1 MVEYRY
7 NTAIGMLQKI
17 KAFFNKKISGLHQAA
32 YILGAFTFLSQLIGL
47 VRDRLLAYSFG
58 ASRTVDVYYAAFKIP
73 DLVLV
78 VGGSIVSIAVLV
90 PFLTRKLDD
99 GKEQA
104 KRFID
109 AVFTAF
115 FIGIVVLSSLLFIA
129 MPWLAPKVFPGIND
143 PALQSDL
150 ILLGR
155 MFLLSPILLG
165 VSNIFASIVQV
176 YKRFIIYALSPILYN
191 FGIIVGILALYPT
204 FGISGLGMGVIIGV
218 ALHALIQLPF
228 IMQKGFTP
236 QFRWLSDMRPVWR
249 VVRTSLPRTFTLS
262 TNKLTILALV
272 SLGSVLAPGSIAI
285 FNFSFNLQSA
295 PMAIVGASYSLA
307 AFPTLS
313 QYFTDNDHEGFM
325 TEIATAV
332 RYVLFWSLP
341 LIALFVVLR
350 AQIVRVVLGAG
361 EFGWAATQLTAA
373 SLGLFVI
380 SVAAQS
386 LVLVFVRA
394 FYAADDTVTPLI
406 SNIIGAGVIIGGAFG
421 FVEIFRSTSVV
432 RFFLEDL
439 LRVSSVGNTSVLGL
453 PLAYSLG
460 SFLNAGILWLAFRW
474 RIGSLFDGVRK
485 SAFQSAAGAV
495 VTGFSSYY
503 GLVFFGQFLDLTQ
516 AVNVF
521 LQGLGAGVIGI
532 TAGALTLW
540 LLDNKEFTEMMDTT
554 RQRILSQSE
563 MEGAETM
570 Q

>member
-1 MVEYRY
+1 
-7 NTAIGMLQKI
+7 MLQKI

-47 VRDRLLAYSFG
+47 VRDRLLAYFFG

-90 PFLTRKLDD
+90 PFLTRELDD

-115 FIGIVVLSSLLFIA
+115 FIGIIVLSSLLFIA

-191 FGIIVGILALYPT
+191 FGIIVGILALYPA

-295 PMAIVGASYSLA
+295 PMAVVGASYSLA

-474 RIGSLFDGVRK
+474 RIGSLFAGVRK

-540 LLDNKEFTEMMDTT
+540 LLDNKEFAEMMDTT

>member
-1 MVEYRY
+1 
-7 NTAIGMLQKI
+7 
-17 KAFFNKKISGLHQAA
+17 
-32 YILGAFTFLSQLIGL
+32 
-47 VRDRLLAYSFG
+47 
-58 ASRTVDVYYAAFKIP
+58 
-73 DLVLV
+73 
-78 VGGSIVSIAVLV
+78 
-90 PFLTRKLDD
+90 
-99 GKEQA
+99 
-104 KRFID
+104 
-109 AVFTAF
+109 
-115 FIGIVVLSSLLFIA
+115 
-129 MPWLAPKVFPGIND
+129 
-143 PALQSDL
+143 
-150 ILLGR
+150 
-155 MFLLSPILLG
+155 
-165 VSNIFASIVQV
+165 
-176 YKRFIIYALSPILYN
+176 
-191 FGIIVGILALYPT
+191 
-204 FGISGLGMGVIIGV
+204 
-218 ALHALIQLPF
+218 LIQLPF
-228 IMQKGFTP
+228 IIKQGFAP
-236 QFRWLSDMRPVWR
+236 QFRWLSDMQPVWR
-249 VVRTSLPRTFTLS
+249 VMRTSLPRTFTLS

-272 SLGSVLAPGSIAI
+272 SIGSVLAPGSIAI

-313 QYFTDNDHEGFM
+313 QYFTDNDHQGFM

-350 AQIVRVVLGAG
+350 AQIVRVILGAG
-361 EFGWAATQLTAA
+361 EFGWEATQLTAA

-394 FYAADDTVTPLI
+394 FYAADDTITPLV

-421 FVEIFRSTSVV
+421 LVEIFRSASAV

-474 RIGSLFDGVRK
+474 RIGSLFAGVRK

-495 VTGFSSYY
+495 VTGFSAYY
-503 GLVFFGQFLDLTQ
+503 GLVFFGQFLDLTR

-521 LQGLGAGVIGI
+521 LQGFGAGVIGI
-532 TAGALTLW
+532 AAGALTLW
-540 LLDNKEFTEMMDTT
+540 LLDNKEFTEMMAAT

-563 MEGAETM
+563 MEGAEMM

>member
-1 MVEYRY
+1 
-7 NTAIGMLQKI
+7 MLQKI

-47 VRDRLLAYSFG
+47 VRDRLLAYFFG

-115 FIGIVVLSSLLFIA
+115 FIGIIVLSSLLFIA

-313 QYFTDNDHEGFM
+313 QYFTDNDHKGFM

>member
-1 MVEYRY
+1 
-7 NTAIGMLQKI
+7 MLQAI
-17 KAFFNKKISGLHQAA
+17 KQFFNKKISGLHQAA
-32 YILGAFTFLSQLIGL
+32 YILGFFTFLSQLIGL
-47 VRDRLLAYSFG
+47 VRDRLLAYSLG

-90 PFLTRKLDD
+90 PFLTRKLEES
-99 GKEQA
+99 KIKAQ
-104 KRFID
+104 RFID

-115 FIGIVVLSSLLFIA
+115 FVGIVVLSTILFIS
-129 MPWLAPKVFPGIND
+129 MPWLAPKVFPGITD

-155 MFLLSPILLG
+155 MFLLSPIFLG
-165 VSNIFASIVQV
+165 ISNIFASIVQV
-176 YKRFIIYALSPILYN
+176 YRRFLIYALSPILYN
-191 FGIIVGILALYPT
+191 FGIIIGIVALYPV
-204 FGISGLGMGVIIGV
+204 FGIGGLGMGVIIGV
-218 ALHALIQLPF
+218 ALHALVQLPF
-228 IMQKGFTP
+228 IIKQGFTP
-236 QFRWLSDMRPVWR
+236 QFRWLSDMSPVWR
-249 VVRTSLPRTFTLS
+249 VMRTSLPRTFTLS

-313 QYFTDNDHEGFM
+313 QYFTDNDHKGFM
-325 TEIATAV
+325 VEIATAV

-350 AQIVRVVLGAG
+350 AQIVRVILGAG

-373 SLGLFVI
+373 SLGLFVV

-386 LVLVFVRA
+386 LILVFVRA

-406 SNIIGAGVIIGGAFG
+406 TNILGTSFIIGGAFF
-421 FVEIFRSTSVV
+421 FVEVFRSTSTV
-432 RFFLEDL
+432 RFFLENI
-439 LRVSSVGNTSVLGL
+439 LRVRSVENTAVLGL

-460 SFLNAGILWLAFRW
+460 SFLNAGLLWLAFRY
-474 RIGSLFDGVRK
+474 RIGSLFAGVRK

-495 VTGFSSYY
+495 VVGFVSYY
-503 GLVFFGQFLDLTQ
+503 GLLFFAQFLDLSR
-516 AVNVF
+516 AVQVF
-521 LQGLGAGVIGI
+521 AQGAAAGVVGLI
-532 TAGALTLW
+532 AGVLTLW
-540 LLDNKEFTEMMDTT
+540 LLDNDEFAEMMQAT
-554 RQRILSQSE
+554 RRRLLSKSE
-563 MEGAETM
+563 MEGAESM

>member
-1 MVEYRY
+1 
-7 NTAIGMLQKI
+7 MLQSLKR
-17 KAFFNKKISGLHQAA
+17 FFNKKISGLHQAA
-32 YILGAFTFLSQLIGL
+32 YILGFFTFLSQLIGL

-90 PFLTRKLDD
+90 PFLTRKLSEDR
-99 GKEQA
+99 EA
-104 KRFID
+104 AERFID

-115 FIGIVVLSSLLFIA
+115 FIGIVALSALLFIL

-155 MFLLSPILLG
+155 MFLLSPIFLG
-165 VSNIFASIVQV
+165 ISNIFASIVQV
-176 YKRFIIYALSPILYN
+176 YKRFLIYALSPILYN
-191 FGIIVGILALYPT
+191 FGIIIGIIALYPV
-204 FGISGLGMGVIIGV
+204 FGIAGLGFGVIIGV
-218 ALHALIQLPF
+218 ALHAFIQLPF
-228 IMQKGFTP
+228 IIKQGFAP
-236 QFRWLSDMRPVWR
+236 QFRWLDDMKPVWR
-249 VVRTSLPRTFTLS
+249 VMRTSLPRTFTLS
-262 TNKLTILALV
+262 TNKLTILVLV

-313 QYFTDNDHEGFM
+313 QYFTDNDHKGFM

-350 AQIVRVVLGAG
+350 AQIVRVILGAG
-361 EFGWAATQLTAA
+361 EFSWTATQLTAA
-373 SLGLFVI
+373 SLALFVI

-386 LVLVFVRA
+386 LILVFVRA

-406 SNIIGAGVIIGGAFG
+406 TNIVGAAAIIGGAFG
-421 FVEIFRSTSVV
+421 FVEIFRSSSAV
-432 RFFLEDL
+432 RFFLEDI
-439 LRVSSVGNTSVLGL
+439 LRVRSVDNTAVLGL

-460 SFLNAGILWLAFRW
+460 SFLNAGLLWLAFRW
-474 RIGSLFDGVRK
+474 RIGSLFAGIRK
-485 SAFQSAAGAV
+485 SAFQAAAAAV
-495 VTGFSSYY
+495 VVGFSSYY
-503 GLVFFGQFLDLTQ
+503 GLVFFAQFFDLTQ
-516 AVNVF
+516 AVHIF
-521 LQGLGAGVIGI
+521 AQGAGAGVIGI
-532 TAGALTLW
+532 FAGALTLW
-540 LLDNKEFTEMMDTT
+540 LLDNDEFQDMMAAAKE
-554 RQRILSQSE
+554 RILSQSE
-563 MEGAETM
+563 MDPVETL